1 MAQTKAKILTFV
13 NRVLGRSETDIDI
26 EIQEVLD
33 DLSEEGLLVAQLDSV
48 TIAAGDKS
56 WAYPT
61 LFKSSVAILFNDGS
75 FDGEPLQKIRRGYS
89 GYLELMRRHT
99 SGIRGYPRNY
109 AEFNKQFFPYPVPQQ
124 TYTIKQSYRKFHAK
138 DVSSIEFGDE
148 FQNALFYG
156 AAWFVATN
164 LGLTR
169 YINIWEGKYLN
180 ERHKRTLDG
189 AMQPSIVN

>member
-1 MAQTKAKILTFV
+1 MAIEKDNILAFV
-13 NRVLGRSETDIDI
+13 NRVLGRTETNIDI

-33 DLSEEGLLVAQLDSV
+33 DLSEEGLLVAQLDTV

-61 LFKSSVAILFNDGS
+61 LFKSLVAVVFNDGS
-75 FDGEPLQKIRRGYS
+75 FDGDPLQKIRRGYQ
-89 GYLELMRRHT
+89 GYLELMRQHTAGLRGRPRH
-99 SGIRGYPRNY
+99 Y

-124 TYTIKQSYRKFHAK
+124 TYTVKQSYRKFHAK
-138 DVSSIEFGDE
+138 DVDDIEFGDE
-148 FQNALFYG
+148 FQNAIYYG
-156 AAWFVATN
+156 ATWFVATN
-164 LGLTR
+164 KGLTR
-169 YINIWEGKYLN
+169 YMNIWEPKYLT